1 MKRVTTIVAA
11 SVLAVLI
18 GLTAHVAAQN
28 PVPSERTFMTFS
40 NTVEMPGVTLA
51 AGTYVF
57 RLADTPSRNVV
68 QVLSKDEKD
77 ILGQWTFVR
86 AQRPKATED
95 TVVMFKEMPEGTTP
109 AVQFW
114 YYPGETGGK
123 EFIYPKDQAQKIA
136 NATGASVLTENGRV
150 SSSVASTDS
159 QGNVTNWERDS
170 KTADADTRTPSA
182 ETKSADADS
191 ALRNAPAPAQPTA
204 AAGSLTGNRGTQNP
218 HERPDTSR
226 DSAALSAD
234 ASQNNQNRAIG
245 TSGVG
250 DVQATDTSRPARQS
264 TQARAAELPRT
275 ASPAPMAGLIGLLAL
290 AGALGTR
297 RLAALRS

>member
-1 MKRVTTIVAA
+1 MKRVTTIAAA
-11 SVLAVLI
+11 SALAVLI
-18 GLTAHVAAQN
+18 GFTAHVAAQN
-28 PVPSERTFMTFS
+28 PVPSQLTFMTFS
-40 NTVEMPGVTLA
+40 NTVEMPGVTLP

-68 QVLSKDEKD
+68 QVLSKEQKD
-77 ILGQWTFVR
+77 ILGQWTFVQ

-109 AVQFW
+109 AVQYW
-114 YYPGETGGK
+114 YYPGETTGK

-136 NATGASVLTENGRV
+136 NATGASVLTEDGRV

-159 QGNVTNWERDS
+159 QGNVTNWEREGKS
-170 KTADADTRTPSA
+170 ADVDA
-182 ETKSADADS
+182 KSADADS

-204 AAGSLTGNRGTQNP
+204 AAGSLTGNRGIAQGAP
-218 HERPDTSR
+218 ERPDTSR

-234 ASQNNQNRAIG
+234 ASQSNQNRAIG
-245 TSGVG
+245 TSGAG
-250 DVQATDTSRPARQS
+250 DAQATDTSRPAAQS

-297 RLAALRS
+297 RLAALRG

>member
-18 GLTAHVAAQN
+18 GLTARVAAQN

-40 NTVEMPGVTLA
+40 NTVEMPGVTLP

-57 RLADTPSRNVV
+57 RMADTPQRNVV
-68 QVLSKDEKD
+68 QVLSKDEKG
-77 ILGQWTFVR
+77 ILGQWTFVPS
-86 AQRPKATED
+86 QRPRATDD

-114 YYPGETGGK
+114 YYPGNTSGK
-123 EFIYPKDQAQKIA
+123 EFIYPKAQAQKIA
-136 NATGASVLTENGRV
+136 NATGASVLTDDGRV

-159 QGNVTNWERDS
+159 KGNVTVWERET
-170 KTADADTRTPSA
+170 KTADADSA
-182 ETKSADADS
+182 R
-191 ALRNAPAPAQPTA
+191 RNAPAPAQPTA
-204 AAGSLTGNRGTQNP
+204 AAGSLTGNRGIEQP
-218 HERPDTSR
+218 ADTSR
-226 DSAALSAD
+226 DSAAFSVD
-234 ASQNNQNRAIG
+234 RNRAIG

-250 DVQATDTSRPARQS
+250 NAQATDRPVPQS
-264 TQARAAELPRT
+264 TQARATELPRT

-297 RLAALRS
+297 RLAALRR